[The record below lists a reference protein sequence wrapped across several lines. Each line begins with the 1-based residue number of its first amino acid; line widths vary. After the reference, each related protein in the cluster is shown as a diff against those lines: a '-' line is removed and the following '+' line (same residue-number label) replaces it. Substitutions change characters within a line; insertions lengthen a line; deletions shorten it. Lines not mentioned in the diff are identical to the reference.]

1 MLEILFIT
9 LVIAVVFGMRIQARK
24 TLLDLQR
31 QIEVM
36 KTQVRI
42 ADEKLAEKQ
51 LTNETYNQELI
62 RKYAHIDQLCMEAKA
77 KDDEIYVLKEEKAQM
92 QDKLDHYRPVQGP
105 GGRFIK
111 KAIATT

>member
-1 MLEILFIT
+1 MLEILFIA
-9 LVIAVVFGMRIQARK
+9 LLIAVVFGMRIQARK

-42 ADEKLAEKQ
+42 TEKKLDEKQ
-51 LTNETYNQELI
+51 LTNDTYSEELI
-62 RKYAHIDQLCMEAKA
+62 RKYAHIDQLCKEAKA
-77 KDDEIYVLKEEKAQM
+77 KDDEIYVLREEKAQM

-105 GGRFIK
+105 GGKFIK